1 MSTRSSPRNVLGT
14 NSADVS
20 DAAPAPSS
28 RGSGVR
34 RAVSPG
40 PLSQPSDALAAALTF
55 LEGVASRRMC
65 REELRSWIDRN
76 LVQPGY
82 MARPWRIQEPLFGA
96 LPNDKHC
103 SAFLPEVPPT
113 DETAAILV
121 RTRARVV
128 GHLRGLLQTPVDDR
142 FLSAAIFAG
151 RVRRVVVGDTMQW
164 VPRPRSH
171 DILSDI
177 VTSLFVSDILGRRE
191 YYAQTLCICDTCGRV
206 RFEIEPPQRNKCF
219 FC

>member
-1 MSTRSSPRNVLGT
+1 
-14 NSADVS
+14 
-20 DAAPAPSS
+20 
-28 RGSGVR
+28 
-34 RAVSPG
+34 
-40 PLSQPSDALAAALTF
+40 
-55 LEGVASRRMC
+55 
-65 REELRSWIDRN
+65 
-76 LVQPGY
+76 
-82 MARPWRIQEPLFGA
+82 MARGISVRWNVSGA
-96 LPNDKHC
+96 LPADKHC
-103 SAFLPEVPPT
+103 SAFLPEIPPT

-128 GHLRGLLQTPVDDR
+128 GHLRGLLQSPVDDR

-191 YYAQTLCICDTCGRV
+191 FYAQNLCICDTCGRV
-206 RFEIEPPQRNKCF
+206 RFDPEPPQRTKCF

>member
-1 MSTRSSPRNVLGT
+1 MSTRFSPRSVLDAKSEGT
-14 NSADVS
+14 S
-20 DAAPAPSS
+20 DAAPASSS
-28 RGSGVR
+28 RGSGIR
-34 RAVSPG
+34 RAVDPG
-40 PLSQPSDALAAALTF
+40 PMSQPSDALVAALTF
-55 LEGVASRRMC
+55 LDGVAGKRMG
-65 REELRSWIDRN
+65 RDELRSWIDRN
-76 LVQPGY
+76 LVQSGY

-96 LPNDKHC
+96 LPNDKLC

-113 DETAAILV
+113 DETAAVLV

-128 GHLRGLLQTPVDDR
+128 GHLRGLLQTPSDDR

-151 RVRRVVVGDTMQW
+151 RVRRVVVGETMQW

-191 YYAQTLCICDTCGRV
+191 FYAQNLCICDTCGRV
-206 RFEIEPPQRNKCF
+206 RFEMEPPQRNKCF